1 MRIMIRRASA
11 RLGLDNVKA
20 ASRTL
25 DCLPS
30 VVSSDIEIFQ
40 ATGIPRTM
48 GKVVHLCRV
57 INYSNSRARGHEHA

>member
-1 MRIMIRRASA
+1 MIRRASA
-11 RLGLDNVKA
+11 RLGLDDVKA
-20 ASRTL
+20 ALLTL

-57 INYSNSRARGHEHA
+57 KTI